1 MSTWSPLFIDNDDA
15 VALRIHLTRNTLL
28 GETLRL
34 QQQQVEQWLNAPLWV
49 PGHGEGG
56 GPEHTQHKLNYQMMN
71 LAGHLWLITQDSRY
85 KERVIQ
91 ILCIYAD
98 RYPQLGDAISQ
109 DSNPPGRLFHQ
120 TLNEHMFLL
129 YAAEAWHCVKTEST
143 AEQIQHIESNLLRL
157 MAQDATHT
165 HAATFDIVHNHG
177 MWSVAAVAICGY
189 VLGNEELVL
198 DSLYG
203 LARDSK
209 TGGFFAQLN
218 QLFSCDGYYIEGLY
232 YQRFA
237 LRPLLLLAEAISR
250 RQPELNIW
258 EYNHRIIQR
267 ACYTLFALAFPDG
280 TLPALNDASKTMDLR
295 DEGAVIAV
303 SLCWQHYGAD
313 PRLAELARWQSCVWP
328 GRGALSLCEHLENSP
343 AHSLP
348 WPSQLVRDGQDGE
361 RGAIGVL
368 RVRDNQQD
376 DNMAVL
382 YWGGHGNIA
391 GMHSALNHGHFDGL
405 HLSLFNRGREF
416 LRDYGFGRWVNIEP
430 KFGGRYIP
438 ENNSYCKQTVAHNT
452 VVVDEGCQHNF
463 DKNQA
468 ALHHGET
475 HFFITDNPH
484 GQGMS
489 ARSHDDWPGVSQQRT
504 VLLLNVPQCE
514 KPLVLDLFSL
524 SSSDKHQ
531 YDYCLHGRGQL
542 INTSL
547 PMNYSRSWQPLGDR
561 HGYQHLWDCA
571 RSPVPEGE
579 SGQLTWLDG
588 DTFYT
593 ATGAL
598 PQGGELIIAQTGA
611 GDPQFNLRVEPAWLW
626 RTHGDN
632 VVFATTIESHGYFDE
647 ASETSRNARGQV
659 KRVEVLEHE
668 LNAQTKVA
676 VYFVQGEALEI
687 IVDNRPGFGQF
698 SVQFDV

>member
-1 MSTWSPLFIDNDDA
+1 MPACSPLFIDNDDA
-15 VALRIHLTRNTLL
+15 AALRIHLKRHSLL
-28 GETLRL
+28 GDTLRH
-34 QQQQVEQWLNAPLWV
+34 QQQQVEQWLNAPLSV

-56 GPEHTQHKLNYQMMN
+56 GPEHAQHKLNYQMMN
-71 LAGHLWLITQDSRY
+71 LAGRLWLITHDARY

-91 ILCIYAD
+91 ILSTYAD
-98 RYPQLGDAISQ
+98 LYPQLGDAISH

-129 YAAEAWHCVKTEST
+129 YAAEAWHCVKAEST
-143 AEQIQHIESNLLRL
+143 PQQIQNIENNLLRL
-157 MAQDATHT
+157 MVQDATHT

-189 VLGNEELVL
+189 VLGDDEMVL

-203 LARDSK
+203 LARDSVS
-209 TGGFFAQLN
+209 GGFFAQLD

-250 RQPELNIW
+250 CQPELDIW
-258 EYNHRIIQR
+258 EYGQRIIQR

-280 TLPALNDASKTMDLR
+280 TMPALNDASKTMDLR

-313 PRLAELARWQSCVWP
+313 SRLAELARWQSIVWP
-328 GRGALSLCEHLENSP
+328 GRGALSLCDHLETSP
-343 AHSLP
+343 PQSSS
-348 WPSQLVRDGQDGE
+348 WPSQLVRDGQEGE

-376 DNMAVL
+376 DNMAL
-382 YWGGHGNIA
+382 MYWGGHGNIA

-452 VVVDEGCQHNF
+452 VVVDEGCQHYF
-463 DKNQA
+463 DKDQA

-489 ARSHDDWPGVSQQRT
+489 ARCDNYCPGVRQQRT

-524 SSSDKHQ
+524 SSSDQHQ

-542 INTSL
+542 INASMPL
-547 PMNYSRSWQPLGDR
+547 NSNKSWQPLGEKN
-561 HGYQHLWDCA
+561 GYQHLWDCA
-571 RSPVPEGE
+571 RGE
-579 SGQLTWLDG
+579 IITGENGQLTWLDG

-598 PQGGELIIAQTGA
+598 PNGGELIVAQTGA
-611 GDPQFNLRVEPAWLW
+611 SDPNFNLRVEPAWLW

-632 VVFATTIESHGYFDE
+632 VLFATAIESHGYFDE

-659 KRVEVLEHE
+659 KRVEVLEHD

-676 VYFVQGEALEI
+676 IYFAEGEALEI
-687 IVDNRPGFGQF
+687 RVDNRPGFGQF
-698 SVQFDV
+698 SVQPL

>member
-15 VALRIHLTRNTLL
+15 AALRIHLTRNTLL

-71 LAGHLWLITQDSRY
+71 LAGRLWLITQDARY

-91 ILCIYAD
+91 ILCVYAD
-98 RYPQLGDAISQ
+98 RYPQLGDAISH
-109 DSNPPGRLFHQ
+109 DTNPPGRLFHQ

-157 MAQDATHT
+157 MTHDATHT

-189 VLGNEELVL
+189 VLGDDEWVL

-280 TLPALNDASKTMDLR
+280 TLPALNDASKTMNLR

-303 SLCWQHYGAD
+303 DLCWQHYGAD
-313 PRLAELARWQSCVWP
+313 AHLAELARWQSCVWP
-328 GRGALSLCEHLENSP
+328 GRGALSLCEHLDNSP
-343 AHSLP
+343 AQSLS
-348 WPSQLVRDGQDGE
+348 WPSQLVRDGQNGE
-361 RGAIGVL
+361 RGAIGIL
-368 RVRDNQQD
+368 RFRDKEQD
-376 DNMAVL
+376 DNMALL

-405 HLSLFNRGREF
+405 HLSLFNRGKEF

-430 KFGGRYIP
+430 KFGGRYIA
-438 ENNSYCKQTVAHNT
+438 ENSSYCKQTVAHNT
-452 VVVDEGCQHNF
+452 VVIDEGCQHNF
-463 DKNQA
+463 DKDCA

-475 HFFITDNPH
+475 HFFITDHPS

-489 ARSHDDWPGVSQQRT
+489 ARCNDYWPGVNQLRT
-504 VLLLNVPQCE
+504 VLMLDLSQCE
-514 KPLVLDLFSL
+514 KPLLIDLFSINSTDL
-524 SSSDKHQ
+524 HQ

-542 INTSL
+542 IKACSTLAYATQWS
-547 PMNYSRSWQPLGDR
+547 PLGNQN
-561 HGYQHLWDCA
+561 GYQHLWDCA
-571 RSPVPEGE
+571 RSKIEA
-579 SGQLTWLDG
+579 GQSTQFTWLDG
-588 DTFYT
+588 DTFYS
-593 ATGAL
+593 ATGVL
-598 PQGGELIIAQTGA
+598 PGGGEFIVAQTGA
-611 GDPQFNLRVEPAWLW
+611 SDPQFNLRVEPAWLW
-626 RTHGDN
+626 RTQGTD
-632 VVFATTIESHGYFDE
+632 VLFATAIESHGYFDE
-647 ASETSRNARGQV
+647 ASETSRDARPQV
-659 KRVEVLEHE
+659 SRVEVLEH
-668 LNAQTKVA
+668 NAEQSKVA
-676 VYFVQGEALEI
+676 VYFVQGETI
-687 IVDNRPGFGQF
+687 IVTVDNRPGYGQF
-698 SVQFDV
+698 TVQPL